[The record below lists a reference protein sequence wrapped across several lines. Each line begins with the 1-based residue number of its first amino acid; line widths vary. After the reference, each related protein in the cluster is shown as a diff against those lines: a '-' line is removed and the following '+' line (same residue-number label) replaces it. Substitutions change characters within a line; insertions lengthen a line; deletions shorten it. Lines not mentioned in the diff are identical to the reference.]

1 MMKRFL
7 LPVCTALLCS
17 IALLLGTGTAS
28 AAKQVPLID
37 GMAPIGLS
45 NMITFV
51 LSPEKR
57 EAQLADIRCIKLPDS
72 EGYALYAA
80 HSHDD
85 VQMLFQ
91 TKGNDIY
98 AASAVF
104 KILDDRAV
112 KAAQQLVSSVCIIA
126 GMTEKDVSALSE
138 NEDDGQHFSLGSV
151 FCKTTQRRI
160 QMTMELVSGSNA
172 RINVTAY
179 DE

>member
-1 MMKRFL
+1 MKRFL

-17 IALLLGTGTAS
+17 MALLLGTGTAS

-57 EAQLADIRCIKLPDS
+57 EAQLPVVRCIKLPNS
-72 EGYALYAA
+72 EGYSLYAA

-98 AASAVF
+98 AASAEF

-112 KAAQQLVSSVCIIA
+112 KSAQQLVSAVCIIA
-126 GMTEKDVSALSE
+126 GMTQKDVSSLSE
-138 NEDDGQHFSLGSV
+138 NEGNGEHFSLGSV

>member
-1 MMKRFL
+1 MKRFL

-17 IALLLGTGTAS
+17 IALLLGTGTVS

-80 HSHDD
+80 RSRDD

-112 KAAQQLVSSVCIIA
+112 KTRKTSGIRFWLQLAMKRVA
-126 GMTEKDVSALSE
+126 FSALSE
-138 NEDDGQHFSLGSV
+138 NEDDGEHFSLGSV

>member
-1 MMKRFL
+1 MKRFL
-7 LPVCTALLCS
+7 LSVCTALLCS

-57 EAQLADIRCIKLPDS
+57 EAQLAEVRCIKLPDS

-80 HSHDD
+80 RSHDD

-98 AASAVF
+98 TASAVF
-104 KILDDRAV
+104 KLLDDRAI
-112 KAAQQLVSSVCIIA
+112 KTAQELVSSVCIIA
-126 GMTEKDVSALSE
+126 GMTEKDISKLSE
-138 NEDDGQHFSLGSV
+138 GEGEGDLFSLGNV

-160 QMTMELVSGSNA
+160 QMTMELVNESNA